1 VYASDRLPSSRTTM
15 SVSFPDLEQVYL
27 RSAKNAT
34 VLPYLLA
41 YQPNILAKEKGSW
54 RKRDETNGK

>member
-1 VYASDRLPSSRTTM
+1 M